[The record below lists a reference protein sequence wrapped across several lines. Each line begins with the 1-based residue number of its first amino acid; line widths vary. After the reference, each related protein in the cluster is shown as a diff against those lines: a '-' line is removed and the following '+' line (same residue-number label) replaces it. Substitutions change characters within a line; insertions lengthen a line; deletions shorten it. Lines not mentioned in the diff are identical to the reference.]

1 MLYLYN
7 TQVILKEKDLLVLL
21 FAISGHNAIELIAAN
36 TQSHQTARIHLYP
49 TLRKDQTSET

>member
-1 MLYLYN
+1 M
-7 TQVILKEKDLLVLL
+7 
-21 FAISGHNAIELIAAN
+21 FAISGHNAVELIAAN